1 MIPLINMGLSFSFY
15 IYIRAKEPRVN
26 MYERKKKKGGGTGLV
41 RGGFGGGVG
50 DHVCDHETDRSFKP
64 RRREFKQARRK
75 ARQSEGGK
83 VWEKYEMKLEKQ
95 PFSILFFFFF
105 LLFFLFSSCT
115 H

>member
-1 MIPLINMGLSFSFY
+1 MCVITRPI
-15 IYIRAKEPRVN
+15 V
-26 MYERKKKKGGGTGLV
+26 
-41 RGGFGGGVG
+41 
-50 DHVCDHETDRSFKP
+50 RSFKP
-64 RRREFKQARRK
+64 RGREFKQARRK

-95 PFSILFFFFF
+95 RFSILFFFFFFFF